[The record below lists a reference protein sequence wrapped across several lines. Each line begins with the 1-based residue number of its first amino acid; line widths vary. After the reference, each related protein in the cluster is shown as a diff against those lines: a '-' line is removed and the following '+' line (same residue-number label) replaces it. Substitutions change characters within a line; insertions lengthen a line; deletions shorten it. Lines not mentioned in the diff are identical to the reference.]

1 MTMVPYA
8 SRISDSLPSR
18 ASLVDTVQRYLVA
31 QTRGSHPKLST
42 LSVSASGTID
52 NLQKET
58 FIHLLVFVSKY
69 VSILPHDILGLM
81 HETAIHGERSLVRN
95 FKLPT

>member
-8 SRISDSLPSR
+8 SRISDSLLFP
-18 ASLVDTVQRYLVA
+18 ASLVDTVRWYLVA
-31 QTRGSHPKLST
+31 QTRGSHPKFST
-42 LSVSASGTID
+42 LSVLASGTID
-52 NLQKET
+52 KLQKET

-69 VSILPHDILGLM
+69 VSILPYNISGLM